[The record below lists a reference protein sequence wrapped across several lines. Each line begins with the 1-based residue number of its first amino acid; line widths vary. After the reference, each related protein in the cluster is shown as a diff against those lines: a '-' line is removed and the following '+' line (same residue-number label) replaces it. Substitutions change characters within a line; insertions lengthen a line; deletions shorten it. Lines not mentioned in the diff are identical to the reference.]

1 MNKTT
6 LATILGA
13 AALGIAKKGIDGST
27 AKVKANVDLFK
38 YTVFDE
44 NNTQHMVQV
53 ILFLGTSTVDIVSMN
68 NGVLAVDLSLQSQN

>member
-38 YTVFDE
+38 YTVFNE
-44 NNTQHMVQV
+44 KQH
-53 ILFLGTSTVDIVSMN
+53 STYSMTY
-68 NGVLAVDLSLQSQN
+68 SFF